1 MMFRERLG
9 FRTSGMADLPLGK
22 ALAHI
27 AEAGFCMVEFCME
40 HPDAVGFRGD
50 LCGLRIS
57 AVSYHG
63 KRDDYATRRRK
74 IALTLEKAEE
84 TSTPLVV
91 LGSPM
96 KGSVSRPG
104 FREECLWVLDR
115 LPPGVRP
122 AWEPEPGTLLEGIR
136 EFGKLAEELGPEAGL
151 NLDFGHAHLEGLNP
165 GKAMSMADGR
175 VLHCHIEDVPEREHV
190 HLVPG
195 DGVFPWKLLVS
206 AMAHHEYSGP
216 LVVDLFNLPADSRE
230 FVRRAHDSA
239 LRLLEVD

>member
-9 FRTSGMADLPLGK
+9 FRTSGMAELPLGK

-27 AEAGFCMVEFCME
+27 AEAGFCLVEFCME
-40 HPDAVGFRGD
+40 HPDAMDYRGD
-50 LCGLRIS
+50 LCGLGLS

-63 KRDDYATRRRK
+63 KRDDYATRRRH
-74 IALTLEKAEE
+74 IALTLEKAQEMG
-84 TSTPLVV
+84 TGVAV
-91 LGSPM
+91 LGSPVFN
-96 KGSVSRPG
+96 SVSLRS
-104 FREECLWVLDR
+104 FLEECEWVMDR

-165 GKAMSMADGR
+165 GTAMSMADGR
-175 VLHCHIEDVPEREHV
+175 ILHCHIEDVPEREHV
-190 HLVPG
+190 HLLPG
-195 DGVFPWKLLVS
+195 DGVYPWKLLVS
-206 AMAHHEYSGP
+206 AMAHHQYSGP
-216 LVVDLFNLPADSRE
+216 LVVDLFALPSDPRE

-239 LRLLEVD
+239 LRLLEVN